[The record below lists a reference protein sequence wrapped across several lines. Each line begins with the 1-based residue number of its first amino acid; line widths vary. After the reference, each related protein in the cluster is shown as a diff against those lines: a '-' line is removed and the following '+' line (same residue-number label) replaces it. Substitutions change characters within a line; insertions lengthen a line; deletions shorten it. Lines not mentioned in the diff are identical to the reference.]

1 VKCRLS
7 KDGERCC
14 LCVKAKRGCTWIKVG
29 INPPSSKTVQV
40 EPMADN
46 NNELGKIDPLAAN
59 GAVDDDSSRGMGM
72 RSSEGAKGKKQKMDS
87 EEEAM
92 PKKTHFAN
100 K

>member
-14 LCVKAKRGCTWIKVG
+14 LCVKAKRVCTWIKVG
-29 INPPSSKTVQV
+29 IDPPSSKTVQV

-46 NNELGKIDPLAAN
+46 NNELGKMDPLAAN
-59 GAVDDDSSRGMGM
+59 GAVDDDSMGM
-72 RSSEGAKGKKQKMDS
+72 RSSDEGAKGKKRKMDTD
-87 EEEAM
+87 EEAM
-92 PKKTHFAN
+92 PKKTRFAD